1 MAFEQETFEFLQGEE
16 DYFVEMRKRSQLVGK
31 VAGLVENEDNMYL
44 FVWGMSVIIVLG
56 YLLDDF
62 SSPEHSF
69 QQSFASYLFPD
80 TFIGFFILFCSMINL
95 GCGCL
100 LLINIF
106 IRKAPF
112 LMRLNESKYNKELEE
127 EGKMSESLLFYQ
139 VKHVLSAAFFD
150 LYCIIF
156 SILTIL
162 HPLFAG
168 FLLVY
173 IVKRIELGK
182 TIVRAIEETWFSLFV
197 AAALLIVFNYIFSI
211 LIYCASFTDDIGYG
225 TTCKTL
231 FTCLLMLVDQSL
243 KAGSG
248 FLATNTSD
256 FTYMTLNFKVI
267 AEIMYILFAQKVIF
281 EIFSGTIIDK
291 FG

>member
-1 MAFEQETFEFLQGEE
+1 MADSLWL
-16 DYFVEMRKRSQLVGK
+16 YQLK
-31 VAGLVENEDNMYL
+31 H
-44 FVWGMSVIIVLG
+44 I
-56 YLLDDF
+56 F
-62 SSPEHSF
+62 S
-69 QQSFASYLFPD
+69 AS
-80 TFIGFFILFCSMINL
+80 
-95 GCGCL
+95 
-100 LLINIF
+100 
-106 IRKAPF
+106 
-112 LMRLNESKYNKELEE
+112 
-127 EGKMSESLLFYQ
+127 
-139 VKHVLSAAFFD
+139 FFD
-150 LYCIIF
+150 IYTIIF
-156 SILTIL
+156 SIFTIL

-173 IVKRIELGK
+173 IVKMIELGK

-197 AAALLIVFNYIFSI
+197 AAGLLIVFNYIFSI
-211 LIYCASFTDDIGYG
+211 LIYCATFTDDVGYG

-248 FLATNTSD
+248 FLATNQSD